1 MSVYSAAFAK
11 MGTVDNPGG
20 TTVDDVVRWPAAG
33 TLCRGVAWPDRRP
46 ELDLVAVDTG
56 AYQPTALLH
65 GRLGLRMVAAGP
77 FCLGATRTV
86 DRRLARLPCPRQ
98 ARAVSGRQCEECA
111 AQDEFRF
118 AHHVHLG
125 GYVPDALARYLDQP
139 HWVYVATFA
148 DATSKVGT
156 ASGPR
161 KTSRLDE
168 QGAVRATYVAHTPD
182 GRIARVFEDAITER
196 AGIAQTKRRATKAA
210 ALERPAT
217 AETLGAEHRDAVG
230 QAIEVLASRA
240 DHPGVELHREPW
252 EPPTAMLGF
261 FDDIPIGGWLPYPHN
276 LLGGDHGFHI
286 DAVAGSTA
294 LARLRDHDDVRY
306 VVDLGALAG
315 CRIALGSYVSPDTPV
330 QMSLF

>member
-1 MSVYSAAFAK
+1 M
-11 MGTVDNPGG
+11 
-20 TTVDDVVRWPAAG
+20 DDVVGWPAAG
-33 TLCRGVAWPDRRP
+33 ALCRGVAWPDRRP

-56 AYQPTALLH
+56 ADESTPLLH
-65 GRLGLRMVAAGP
+65 DRLGVRMVAAGP

-86 DRRLARLPCPRQ
+86 DHRIAHVPCPRQ

-125 GYVPDALARYLDQP
+125 GYVPDALARYLEQP

-196 AGIAQTKRRATKAA
+196 AGIAQTKRRTTKAT
-210 ALERPAT
+210 ALERPT
-217 AETLGAEHRDAVG
+217 APETLAAEHRDAVE
-230 QAIEVLASRA
+230 QAGEVLASRSDYA
-240 DHPGVELHREPW
+240 GVKRVAEPW
-252 EPPTAMLGF
+252 DPPAAMSGF
-261 FDDIPIGGWLPYPHN
+261 FADVPTGGWLPYPHD

-286 DAVAGSTA
+286 DAVAGSTV
-294 LARLRDHDDVRY
+294 LARLRDNDDVRY
-306 VVDLGALAG
+306 VVDLGRFAG
-315 CRIALGSYVSPDTPV
+315 CRIALGTYASPDTPV

>member
-1 MSVYSAAFAK
+1 MDHV
-11 MGTVDNPGG
+11 T
-20 TTVDDVVRWPAAG
+20 RWPAAG
-33 TLCRGVAWPDRRP
+33 ALCRGVDWPDRRP

-56 AYQPTALLH
+56 ADRSSPLLH
-65 GRLGLRMVAAGP
+65 SRLGLRIVAAGP

-86 DRRLARLPCPRQ
+86 DGRIAHVPCPRQ

-125 GYVPDALARYLDQP
+125 GYVPDALARYLEQP

-168 QGAVRATYVAHTPD
+168 QGAVRATYVAYTPD
-182 GRIARVFEDAITER
+182 GRMARVFEDAITER
-196 AGIAQTKRRATKAA
+196 AGIAQTKRRMTKAT
-210 ALERPAT
+210 ALERPAPPE
-217 AETLGAEHRDAVG
+217 ALDAEHRGAVE
-230 QAIEVLASRA
+230 QAIEVLAARS
-240 DHPGVELHREPW
+240 DLPGVELHRDPW
-252 EPPTAMLGF
+252 EPPAATIGF
-261 FDDIPIGGWLPYPHN
+261 FADIPIGGWLPYPHN

-286 DAVAGSTA
+286 DAVAGSTV
-294 LARLRDHDDVRY
+294 LARLRADDDVRY
-306 VVDLGALAG
+306 VVDLGSLAG
-315 CRIALGSYVSPDTPV
+315 CRIALGAYASPDTPV

>member
-1 MSVYSAAFAK
+1 M
-11 MGTVDNPGG
+11 MGTVDGSGG
-20 TTVDDVVRWPAAG
+20 TTVDDVTRWPATGA
-33 TLCRGVAWPDRRP
+33 LCRGVTWPERRP

-56 AYQPTALLH
+56 AERPAALLH
-65 GRLGLRMVAAGP
+65 RRLGLRLVAAGP

-86 DRRLARLPCPRQ
+86 DGRLAHVPCPRQ

-111 AQDEFRF
+111 ALDEFRF

-125 GYVPDALARYLDQP
+125 GYVPDALARYLEQP

-168 QGAVRATYVAHTPD
+168 QGAVRGTYVAHTPD

-196 AGIAQTKRRATKAA
+196 AGIAQTKRRATKAT

-217 AETLGAEHRDAVG
+217 PDALAAEHRDAVE
-230 QAIEVLASRA
+230 QAIDVLASRS
-240 DHPGVELHREPW
+240 DRSGVEIHREPW
-252 EPPTAMLGF
+252 EPPTAMKGF
-261 FDDIPIGGWLPYPHN
+261 FADVPIGGWLPYPHA
-276 LLGGDHGFHI
+276 LLDGDHGFDI
-286 DAVAGSTA
+286 DAVAGSA
-294 LARLRDHDDVRY
+294 VLGRLRADDDVRY
-306 VVDLGALAG
+306 VVDLGELAG
-315 CRIALGSYVSPDTPV
+315 CRIALGAYASPDTPV